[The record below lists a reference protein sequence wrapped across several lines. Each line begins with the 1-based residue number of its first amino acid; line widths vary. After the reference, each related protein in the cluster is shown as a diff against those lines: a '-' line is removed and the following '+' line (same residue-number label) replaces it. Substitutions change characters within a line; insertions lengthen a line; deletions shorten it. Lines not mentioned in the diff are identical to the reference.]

1 MNSINFE
8 ILLFLIIMYSLL
20 INVIRVKNID
30 LKLNQLMLLIISVY
44 FFNLSELTV
53 QSFHPINEIIKYF
66 FK

>member
-8 ILLFLIIMYSLL
+8 IVLFLIIMYSLL
-20 INVIRVKNID
+20 INVIRFKNID